1 MSKILDDVKTTLDFA
16 SEEDTGFDSRLL
28 LEIDG
33 ALGTLSQLTNV
44 HPEVDVTKE
53 TEWDQLLYSGDKHL
67 LRLVKQYIYISVRIV
82 FDPPAGSVLTTLTSS
97 LNNIAH
103 RIIIQKEVYN
113 AKPECFG
120 FSRFFFRCY
129 RTLWYQRY
137 EMGF

>member
-44 HPEVDVTKE
+44 HHEVEVTKE
-53 TEWDQLLYSGDKHL
+53 TTWDQLLHSSDKHL
-67 LRLVKQYIYISVRIV
+67 LRLVKQFIYISVRIV
-82 FDPPAGSVLTTLTSS
+82 FDPPVGSVLTTLTTS
-97 LNNIAH
+97 LNNLSH

-113 AKPECFG
+113 AKPE
-120 FSRFFFRCY
+120 
-129 RTLWYQRY
+129 
-137 EMGF
+137 

>member
-44 HPEVDVTKE
+44 HPEVDITKD
-53 TEWDQLLYSGDKHL
+53 TEWESLLYSEDKHL
-67 LRLVKQYIYISVRIV
+67 LRLVRQYIYISVRII
-82 FDPPAGSVLTTLTSS
+82 FDPPTGSVLTTLTSN
-97 LNNIAH
+97 LNNLAH

-113 AKPECFG
+113 ARPD
-120 FSRFFFRCY
+120 
-129 RTLWYQRY
+129 
-137 EMGF
+137 

>member
-1 MSKILDDVKTTLDFA
+1 MSKILDNVKTTLDFA

-53 TEWDQLLYSGDKHL
+53 TEWGELLHSSDKHL
-67 LRLVKQYIYISVRIV
+67 LRLVKQYVYISVRII
-82 FDPPAGSVLTTLTSS
+82 FDPPTGSVLTTLTSS

-113 AKPECFG
+113 AKPE
-120 FSRFFFRCY
+120 
-129 RTLWYQRY
+129 
-137 EMGF
+137 

>member
-44 HPEVDVTKE
+44 YPEVEVTKE
-53 TEWDQLLYSGDKHL
+53 TEWDRLLRSSDKHL
-67 LRLVKQYIYISVRIV
+67 LRLVKQFIYISVRLV
-82 FDPPAGSVLTTLTSS
+82 FDPPAGSVLSTLTTS
-97 LNNIAH
+97 LNNLSH

-113 AKPECFG
+113 G
-120 FSRFFFRCY
+120 
-129 RTLWYQRY
+129 
-137 EMGF
+137 G

>member
-44 HPEVDVTKE
+44 HPEVEVTKE
-53 TEWDQLLYSGDKHL
+53 TKWDQLLHSSDKHL
-67 LRLVKQYIYISVRIV
+67 LRLVKQFIYISVRLV
-82 FDPPAGSVLTTLTSS
+82 FDPPAGSVLSTLTTS
-97 LNNIAH
+97 LNNLSH

-113 AKPECFG
+113 AKPE
-120 FSRFFFRCY
+120 
-129 RTLWYQRY
+129 
-137 EMGF
+137 

>member
-44 HPEVDVTKE
+44 HPEVEVTKE
-53 TEWDQLLYSGDKHL
+53 TQWEELLHSSDKHL
-67 LRLVKQYIYISVRIV
+67 LRLVKQFIYISVRIV
-82 FDPPAGSVLTTLTSS
+82 FDPPAGSVLTTLTTS
-97 LNNIAH
+97 LNNLSN

-113 AKPECFG
+113 AKPE
-120 FSRFFFRCY
+120 
-129 RTLWYQRY
+129 
-137 EMGF
+137 

>member
-44 HPEVDVTKE
+44 HPEVEVTKE
-53 TEWDQLLYSGDKHL
+53 TKWDQLLHSSDKHL
-67 LRLVKQYIYISVRIV
+67 LRLVKQFIYISVRLV
-82 FDPPAGSVLTTLTSS
+82 FDPPTGSVLTTLTTS
-97 LNNIAH
+97 LNTLSH

-113 AKPECFG
+113 AKPE
-120 FSRFFFRCY
+120 
-129 RTLWYQRY
+129 
-137 EMGF
+137 

>member
-44 HPEVDVTKE
+44 RPEVDVTNE

-67 LRLVKQYIYISVRIV
+67 LRLVKQYVYISVRII
-82 FDPPAGSVLTTLTSS
+82 FDPPTGSVLTTLTSS
-97 LNNIAH
+97 LNNLAH

-113 AKPECFG
+113 ARPE
-120 FSRFFFRCY
+120 
-129 RTLWYQRY
+129 
-137 EMGF
+137 

>member
-44 HPEVDVTKE
+44 HPEVEVTKE
-53 TEWDQLLYSGDKHL
+53 TKWDQLLHSSDKHL
-67 LRLVKQYIYISVRIV
+67 LRLVKQFIYISVRLV
-82 FDPPAGSVLTTLTSS
+82 FDPPAGSVLTTLTTS
-97 LNNIAH
+97 LNNLSH

-113 AKPECFG
+113 AKPE
-120 FSRFFFRCY
+120 
-129 RTLWYQRY
+129 
-137 EMGF
+137 

>member
-44 HPEVDVTKE
+44 HPEVSVTKE
-53 TEWDQLLYSGDKHL
+53 TTWDQLLHSSDKHL
-67 LRLVKQYIYISVRIV
+67 LRLVKQFIYISVRIV
-82 FDPPAGSVLTTLTSS
+82 FDPPVGSVLTTLTTS
-97 LNNIAH
+97 LNNLSH

-113 AKPECFG
+113 AKPE
-120 FSRFFFRCY
+120 
-129 RTLWYQRY
+129 
-137 EMGF
+137 

>member
-53 TEWDQLLYSGDKHL
+53 TEWDQLLYSADKHL
-67 LRLVKQYIYISVRIV
+67 LRLVKQFIYISVRIV
-82 FDPPAGSVLTTLTSS
+82 FDPPTGSVLTTLTSS

-113 AKPECFG
+113 AKPE
-120 FSRFFFRCY
+120 
-129 RTLWYQRY
+129 
-137 EMGF
+137 

>member
-44 HPEVDVTKE
+44 HPEVNVTKD
-53 TEWDQLLYSGDKHL
+53 TEWDQLLYSSDKHL
-67 LRLVKQYIYISVRIV
+67 LRLVKQYVYISVRII
-82 FDPPAGSVLTTLTSS
+82 FDPPTGSVLTTLTSS
-97 LNNIAH
+97 LNNLAH

-113 AKPECFG
+113 ARPE
-120 FSRFFFRCY
+120 
-129 RTLWYQRY
+129 
-137 EMGF
+137 